1 MRPAVA
7 LLALVVLAG
16 CSGVTGPSGG
26 TETLTPAPVATP
38 PTATP
43 TASALPPGVT
53 GNGVVD
59 ISRLVDAHQTA
70 ITNQSYTWTASERTD
85 GRRGNPTGTNVRY
98 VATVANESTYQFFT
112 NHRIVWR
119 SGRPRYLGNY
129 SEFAT
134 RELRYAHY
142 RDTEN
147 NTQFSRTG
155 PAPARVRVGG
165 IAVTAIERY
174 LPAAN
179 ATVAV
184 TRVDGQRYYEL
195 RGRGIDTPVAAGGV
209 RNYTVSALLRPDGF
223 VRSLT
228 ARYRVTA
235 DGRSR
240 QVTYEY
246 RYSGLGTTTVE
257 RPEWVGRQWGRDSE
271 TATAASE

>member
-7 LLALVVLAG
+7 LLVLLVLAG

-26 TETLTPAPVATP
+26 TETLTPAPVQ
-38 PTATP
+38 TATTP
-43 TASALPPGVT
+43 TPEASPLPPGVT

-59 ISRLVDAHQTA
+59 IDRLVDAHQVA
-70 ITNQSYTWTASERTD
+70 ITGQSYTWEARERTT

-98 VATVANESTYQFFT
+98 VARVANESTYRYFT

-134 RELRYAHY
+134 ESLRYAY
-142 RDTEN
+142 YTDTEN

-174 LPAAN
+174 LPARS
-179 ATVAV
+179 ATVAA
-184 TRVDGQRYYEL
+184 TRIDGRRYYEL
-195 RGRGIDTPVAAGGV
+195 RGRGIDTPVAPGGV
-209 RNYTVSALLRPDGF
+209 ANYTVRAQIRADGF
-223 VRSLT
+223 VRSLNVS
-228 ARYRVTA
+228 YRVA
-235 DGRSR
+235 ARDRSR
-240 QVTYEY
+240 SVSYGFTYTAV
-246 RYSGLGTTTVE
+246 GTTTVE
-257 RPEWVGRQWGRDSE
+257 RPAWVSGHWDGENGTVS
-271 TATAASE
+271 ASD